1 VSRGAGQP
9 WEGACGLGRCAAWM
23 PRAVGA
29 RTGGRRAA
37 RRVGGV
43 ALALEHFGV
52 LLFHG
57 VFLKNFQLKCD
68 E

>member
-1 VSRGAGQP
+1 
-9 WEGACGLGRCAAWM
+9 M
-23 PRAVGA
+23 PRAVGS
-29 RTGGRRAA
+29 RTRGRRAA

-57 VFLKNFQLKCD
+57 VFLKIFQLKCD